1 MAFLV
6 SLSLLGLQIWVTS
19 QLSTVLITLFSCC
32 YFYVFTRWTL
42 CIHLCW
48 FYFSCVILWLV
59 SCAQSSSL
67 FPGMSLLGWLM
78 RCGCWVSLH
87 QRCVKGA
94 SRKHRIV
101 PSSSPA
107 ASVYWQ
113 NLNLSI
119 WLIASHFKAK
129 IFSKISIQHVCAV
142 HKEARRVSDPL
153 QL

>member
-1 MAFLV
+1 MTFLV

-19 QLSTVLITLFSCC
+19 QPSTGWLLYLVAATFVCSLDGHYGSICVDCTFL
-32 YFYVFTRWTL
+32 
-42 CIHLCW
+42 
-48 FYFSCVILWLV
+48 CVILWLV
-59 SCAQSSSL
+59 SMCPELFSL
-67 FPGMSLLGWLM
+67 SGNEFEWLM
-78 RCGCWVSLH
+78 SCGCWVSLH
-87 QRCVKGA
+87 QRCVKGG

-142 HKEARRVSDPL
+142 HKDARRVSDPL
-153 QL
+153 QM